1 MIRSPT
7 WILLALFAVSLGA
20 AWLWQR
26 SQENKTEEQPT
37 ATPAPRL
44 LDLESD
50 AIRDLLIEDAQ
61 GNRLFLRKLGT
72 IWTMSEPE
80 RQNVDIEKVNS
91 VIEPFVSAEV
101 LNTLTTPPAQ
111 EQTGLATPAYELT
124 FTDQNGKNYILDIGS
139 ETPTQS
145 GYYVHTDGVV
155 YVVGKFEIDS
165 LVDLLKNTPVLPPTA
180 TP

>member
-1 MIRSPT
+1 MIRRPT

-50 AIRDLLIEDAQ
+50 ALRDLLIEDAQ

-72 IWTMSEPE
+72 IWTHE
-80 RQNVDIEKVNS
+80 R
-91 VIEPFVSAEV
+91 A
-101 LNTLTTPPAQ
+101 
-111 EQTGLATPAYELT
+111 
-124 FTDQNGKNYILDIGS
+124 
-139 ETPTQS
+139 
-145 GYYVHTDGVV
+145 
-155 YVVGKFEIDS
+155 
-165 LVDLLKNTPVLPPTA
+165 
-180 TP
+180 